1 MPSAVSPDC
10 QDSGHVI
17 AGFLICM
24 LTTSSHE
31 KSHYKYHSQ
40 SNAITNQKIDNGWD
54 SDLDSNWSYDYSL
67 NSVEFSQNLYG
78 PNGDFGYGGFG
89 YGYGSW

>member
-1 MPSAVSPDC
+1 MKN
-10 QDSGHVI
+10 HI
-17 AGFLICM
+17 INIILNLM
-24 LTTSSHE
+24 L
-31 KSHYKYHSQ
+31 SQ
-40 SNAITNQKIDNGWD
+40 TKKIDDGWD